1 MKKKLTDIDNLCI
14 YNPINMESKRINKMN
29 QILIVQV
36 ILTLIGGILL
46 VSMLTLMVLSTF
58 TEVLTPS
65 SQCNVDSSKGKF
77 RRWCN

>member
-14 YNPINMESKRINKMN
+14 YNPINMESKRINKMS

-65 SQCNVDSSKGKF
+65 SKCNVDASKGKF
-77 RRWCN
+77 RR